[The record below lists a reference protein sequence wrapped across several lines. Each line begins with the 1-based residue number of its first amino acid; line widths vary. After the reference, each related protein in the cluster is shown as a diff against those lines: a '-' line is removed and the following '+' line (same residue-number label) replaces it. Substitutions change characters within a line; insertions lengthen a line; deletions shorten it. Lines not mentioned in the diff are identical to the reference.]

1 MYHRPYFDYTAHYD
15 RPNHLD
21 VTQMGA
27 QGNFQ
32 PNNFFYYQSPYQ
44 IFAKPEQPKSWPGT
58 NVQSSNMQQQGF
70 NAQAAHPN
78 MEQGFNAQ
86 AAHPNMEQGFNAQA
100 AQPNMEQ
107 GFNVQAAQPNM
118 QQGFNAQTAQ
128 PYMEQNLNMQA
139 NQPAG
144 PGQSFDLDKMLS
156 TVGQLANTY
165 HQVSPIVKQFGSF
178 IKAFR

>member
-21 VTQMGA
+21 VTQMGV

-44 IFAKPEQPKSWPGT
+44 IFAKPEQPTSWPGT

-70 NAQAAHPN
+70 NAQAPHPN

-86 AAHPNMEQGFNAQA
+86 AAH
-100 AQPNMEQ
+100 
-107 GFNVQAAQPNM
+107 PNM